1 MSTPEQFVQAE
12 LERTGKR
19 LFTVAEVVD
28 MTERFIAEKQAA
40 AEPFEG
46 WKSDEEVD
54 ALLGIQRR
62 TLDTPAGYQARPATQ
77 TETLL

>member
-1 MSTPEQFVQAE
+1 MTIDDFVQAE

-28 MTERFIAEKQAA
+28 MAERFIQEKKAA

-46 WKSDEEVD
+46 WQEHGQSCRG
-54 ALLGIQRR
+54 AAQ
-62 TLDTPAGYQARPATQ
+62 
-77 TETLL
+77 ETHGS